1 MQQHDTCDTCN
12 SIPAYSS
19 LKRDNFGVNA
29 SICAHALHCSASGR
43 KGLLGRKAGKIFV
56 HVKEIVKQATLA
68 SPIGQEYSTL
78 LRTHLLPVPH
88 YCNTVS
94 CDVFEGMST
103 SHHAAMRPPN
113 ITVHHTVRDW
123 HTTSLTL
130 ARASQ
135 SSCSASR
142 LCNEATLLHDG
153 LSPYA

>member
-1 MQQHDTCDTCN
+1 MTHVTRVTG
-12 SIPAYSS
+12 IPAYSS
-19 LKRDNFGVNA
+19 LKRDNFGVIA

-103 SHHAAMRPPN
+103 TGHHAAMNPSYY
-113 ITVHHTVRDW
+113 H
-123 HTTSLTL
+123 
-130 ARASQ
+130 
-135 SSCSASR
+135 SASY
-142 LCNEATLLHDG
+142 
-153 LSPYA
+153 SS